1 MMDLEEQFE
10 SGHLLFQERTCR
22 VCGETKDLT
31 EGFYKTRKNRG
42 DIPSAYSYECK
53 ICTVKRVMEGRKKDN
68 VEWLY
73 PDW

>member
-1 MMDLEEQFE
+1 MDLDEQFE
-10 SGHLLFQERTCR
+10 SGHLLFQQRTCR

-31 EGFYKTRKNRG
+31 EGFYKTRKTRG

-53 ICTVKRVMEGRKKDN
+53 ECTIKRIMSNKKSSN
-68 VEWLY
+68 MWEY

>member
-1 MMDLEEQFE
+1 MDLDEQFE
-10 SGHLLFQERTCR
+10 SGHLLFQQRTCR

-31 EGFYKTRKNRG
+31 EEFYKTRKTRG

-53 ICTVKRVMEGRKKDN
+53 TCTKKRIKESRKTDN
-68 VEWLY
+68 VVWSY